1 MHSSNS
7 RRGRRRTAD
16 VAARE
21 APRRS
26 YEKPSVK
33 TLTHREVLSAVRKGA
48 KFPARG
54 FAG

>member
-1 MHSSNS
+1 MA
-7 RRGRRRTAD
+7 RRKLDQEKTERK
-16 VAARE
+16 
-21 APRRS
+21 

-33 TLTHREVLSAVRKGA
+33 VMSSSDILRAVKKGA